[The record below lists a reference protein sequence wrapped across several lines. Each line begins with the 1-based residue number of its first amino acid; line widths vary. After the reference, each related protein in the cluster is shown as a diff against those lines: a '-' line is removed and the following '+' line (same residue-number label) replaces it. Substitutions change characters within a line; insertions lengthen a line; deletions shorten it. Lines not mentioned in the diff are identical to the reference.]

1 MIRRKIITIGMGL
14 IICLGYLSINGPNLV
29 EAAPAA
35 NDMEEIDEAINQFV
49 KDKAINIT
57 TIMRFLLGW

>member
-1 MIRRKIITIGMGL
+1 MGL